1 MKTLVDEVR
10 RLLTE
15 NADEKIRESGRRF
28 FKEPVLTY
36 GVKTALVTSIAK
48 QTLARLKG
56 ESKREIFD
64 LCEDLWRSGFMEE
77 SFVACTWAYSLR
89 KYYLPGDF
97 PMFERWVE
105 TYVGNRASCDTLCN
119 HSLGAFVEI
128 YPEVVGELKTWT
140 GSPNRWKKRAAAM
153 TLIVPAR
160 KGLFLADM
168 FEIAE
173 KLLAD
178 PDDLVQKGYGW
189 MLIGRRPGPSSGSF
203 RLPLSRK
210 EVMPRTAFRYALEK
224 MPAELRAEAM
234 KKKHA

>member
-48 QTLARLKG
+48 QALARLKG
-56 ESKREIFD
+56 EPKREIFA
-64 LCEDLWRSGFMEE
+64 LCEGLWRSGFMEE

-89 KYYLPGDF
+89 KHYLPDDF

-105 TYVGNRASCDTLCN
+105 TYVGNWASCDTLCN
-119 HSLGAFVEI
+119 HSLGAFVEM
-128 YPEVVGELKTWT
+128 YPEFVGELKAWT
-140 GSPNRWKKRAAAM
+140 GSPNRWKKRAAAV

-160 KGLFLADM
+160 KGLFLADV

-189 MLIGRRPGPSSGSF
+189 MLKVAGQAHPAEVF
-203 RLPLSRK
+203 DYLMSRK
-210 EVMPRTAFRYALEK
+210 EIMPRTAFRYALEK

-234 KKKHA
+234 KKTRA